1 MESATSA
8 ARGFDHLREHSIGLP
23 QVLFQSITHM
33 APAAAV
39 AYSIFISVPDARQA
53 LPLSVGLA
61 LIACICAA
69 TAIGQLAKLY
79 PSAGGMYTYAA
90 RSLGPGAG
98 FLVAWLF
105 ILFEPLVAPFLYLE
119 FGWAMNDVFQTEVG
133 FHYDG
138 QWWIWVALM
147 TVIVFLLTYRDI
159 RLSTTAGV
167 ILGAFEILIFA
178 GLSLWMLLSNAGDM
192 NLQPFNPSNAVGDW
206 GGVFKGMVFA
216 ILAFIG
222 FEAAAPLGEE
232 ARHPRRTVP
241 RAVVGSAVAIGLF
254 YVFCSYAW
262 VFGAGFDRFVDQATG
277 ADPWRNLGKVFWGT
291 GWILVFLAICNS
303 IVANSNAAVN
313 AATRV
318 FYSLARNGLAP
329 RALGRTHPDF
339 KTPNVAIIWM
349 SGFAFVVALFF
360 GWRWGPLTGFSMIA
374 TMAVPVVILVYMIVS
389 VACIRHYTGPAR
401 DQLNPFLHV
410 VMPVVGMIL
419 FFFPLYYQFVKQPPD
434 YPVRAANW
442 VALAW
447 AVVGV
452 ALTLWVVRSRPE
464 RLRDMERV
472 YVDDEDVASAGRSRE
487 SEGASA
493 ELVADP

>member
-1 MESATSA
+1 
-8 ARGFDHLREHSIGLP
+8 
-23 QVLFQSITHM
+23 
-33 APAAAV
+33 
-39 AYSIFISVPDARQA
+39 
-53 LPLSVGLA
+53 
-61 LIACICAA
+61 
-69 TAIGQLAKLY
+69 
-79 PSAGGMYTYAA
+79 MYTYAA

-105 ILFEPLVAPFLYLE
+105 ILFETLVAPFLYLE

-167 ILGAFEILIFA
+167 ILGALEILIFG
-178 GLSLWMLLSNAGDM
+178 GLSLWMLFSNFGDA

-232 ARHPRRTVP
+232 ARQPRRTVP

-254 YVFCSYAW
+254 YVLCSYAW

-291 GWILVFLAICNS
+291 GWVLVFFAICNS

-339 KTPNVAIIWM
+339 KTPHVAIVWM
-349 SGFAFVVALFF
+349 SAFAFVVALIF
-360 GWRWGPLTGFSMIA
+360 GIGWGPLTGFSMIA
-374 TMAVPVVILVYMIVS
+374 TMAVPVVIVVYMIVS
-389 VACIRHYTGPAR
+389 IGCIRHYTGPAR
-401 DQLNPFLHV
+401 EQLNPFLHV
-410 VMPVVGMIL
+410 VMPIVGMVL
-419 FFFPLYYQFVKQPPD
+419 FFFPLYYQFYKAPPD

-442 VALAW
+442 IALAW

-452 ALTLWVVRSRPE
+452 GLTLWVVSNRPD

-472 YVDDEDVASAGRSRE
+472 YVEDDEPTAGKR
-487 SEGASA
+487 
-493 ELVADP
+493 ADERVETGLAADR

>member
-1 MESATSA
+1 MEGATSA
-8 ARGFDHLREHSIGLP
+8 APRFDHLREHSIGLP

-39 AYSIFISVPDARQA
+39 AYSIFISVPDAQQA

-90 RSLGPGAG
+90 RSLGAPAG

-119 FGWAMNDVFQTEVG
+119 FGSAMDGVFRNEVG
-133 FHYDG
+133 FNYSG
-138 QWWIWVALM
+138 QWWIWVVLM
-147 TVIVFLLTYRDI
+147 TVIVFLLTYRDV

-167 ILGAFEILIFA
+167 ILGAFEIGVFA
-178 GLSLWMLLSNAGDM
+178 ALSLWMLFSNTGDL
-192 NLQPFNPSNAVGDW
+192 NLQPFNPSHATGDW
-206 GGVFKGMVFA
+206 SGVFKGMVFA

-241 RAVVGSAVAIGLF
+241 RAVVGSAFAIGLF
-254 YVFCSYAW
+254 YVLCSYAW
-262 VFGAGFDRFVDQATG
+262 VFGAGFDNFVAQATG
-277 ADPWRNLGKVFWGT
+277 ADPWRNLGKVFWGS

-374 TMAVPVVILVYMIVS
+374 TMAVPVVIVVYMIVS
-389 VACIRHYTGPAR
+389 VGCIREYTGRRRSELKP
-401 DQLNPFLHV
+401 LIHIVLPIL
-410 VMPVVGMIL
+410 GMIL

-447 AVVGV
+447 AVAGV

-464 RLRDMERV
+464 RLRDMENV
-472 YVDDEDVASAGRSRE
+472 YVDDEAVAPAGAVGERDAA
-487 SEGASA
+487 G
-493 ELVADP
+493 LVAEP

>member
-1 MESATSA
+1 MEGATSA
-8 ARGFDHLREHSIGLP
+8 GRSFDHLREHSIGLP

-90 RSLGPGAG
+90 RSLGPAAG

-105 ILFEPLVAPFLYLE
+105 IMFEPLVAPFLYLE
-119 FGWAMNDVFQTEVG
+119 FGWAMDDVFRNEVG
-133 FHYDG
+133 FHYSG
-138 QWWIWVALM
+138 QWWIWVVLM
-147 TVIVFLLTYRDI
+147 TVIVFLLTYRDV

-167 ILGAFEILIFA
+167 ILGAFEIGIFGA
-178 GLSLWMLLSNAGDM
+178 LSLWMLFSNVGDLSA
-192 NLQPFNPSNAVGDW
+192 QPFNPSNAAGGW
-206 GGVFKGMVFA
+206 SGVFKGMVFA

-241 RAVVGSAVAIGLF
+241 RAVVGSAIAIGLF
-254 YVFCSYAW
+254 YVLCSYAW
-262 VFGAGFDRFVDQATG
+262 VFGAGFDGFVKQATG

-303 IVANSNAAVN
+303 IAANSNAAVN

-329 RALGRTHPDF
+329 RALGRTHREF
-339 KTPNVAIIWM
+339 KTPHIAILWM
-349 SGFAFVVALFF
+349 SGFALVVALFF

-389 VACIRHYTGPAR
+389 VGCVVHYTRAR
-401 DQLNPFLHV
+401 RSELNPLLHV
-410 VMPVVGMIL
+410 ILPIGGIVL
-419 FFFPLYYQFVKQPPD
+419 FFFPLYYQFYKAPPP

-447 AVVGV
+447 TVVGI
-452 ALTLWVVRSRPE
+452 ALTIWLTTSRPE
-464 RLRDMERV
+464 RLRDIENV
-472 YVDDEDVASAGRSRE
+472 YVDDDDDGPPAAAARPEMERV
-487 SEGASA
+487 
-493 ELVADP
+493 

>member
-1 MESATSA
+1 MEGATA
-8 ARGFDHLREHSIGLP
+8 PARFDHLREHSIGLP

-39 AYSIFISVPDARQA
+39 AYSIFISVPDAQQA

-98 FLVAWLF
+98 FFVAWLF

-119 FGWAMNDVFQTEVG
+119 FAWAMNDVMQTEVG
-133 FHYDG
+133 FHYSG
-138 QWWIWVALM
+138 QWWIWVVLM
-147 TVIVFLLTYRDI
+147 TAVVFLLTYRDI

-167 ILGAFEILIFA
+167 ILGGFEIAIFA
-178 GLSLWMLLSNAGDM
+178 GLSLWMLFSNSGDL

-206 GGVFKGMVFA
+206 SGVFKGMVFA

-232 ARHPRRTVP
+232 ARHPRKTVP
-241 RAVVGSAVAIGLF
+241 RAVVGSAVAIGIF
-254 YVFCSYAW
+254 YVVCSYAW
-262 VFGAGFDRFVDQATG
+262 VFGAGFDQFVKQATG
-277 ADPWRNLGKVFWGT
+277 ADPWRNLGKVFWGS

-303 IVANSNAAVN
+303 IAANSNAAVN

-329 RALGRTHPDF
+329 RALGRTHPEF

-349 SGFAFVVALFF
+349 SGFALVLALAV
-360 GWRWGPLTGFSMIA
+360 GIAWGPLTGFGMIA
-374 TMAVPVVILVYMIVS
+374 TAAVPVVILVYMIVS
-389 VACIRHYTGPAR
+389 VGCIVHYTRAR
-401 DQLNPFLHV
+401 RSELNPLLHIV
-410 VMPVVGMIL
+410 LPLAGIVL
-419 FFFPLYYQFVKQPPD
+419 FFLPLYYQFHVAPPT
-434 YPVRAANW
+434 YPVKIANW
-442 VALAW
+442 VAAVW
-447 AVVGV
+447 TVVGIV
-452 ALTLWVVRSRPE
+452 LTLWVTLMRRD
-464 RLRDMERV
+464 RLRDIERV
-472 YVDDEDVASAGRSRE
+472 YVEDD
-487 SEGASA
+487 
-493 ELVADP
+493 DPTAQETAPAMGVV

>member
-8 ARGFDHLREHSIGLP
+8 DRGFDHLREHSIGLP

-39 AYSIFISVPDARQA
+39 AYSIFISVPDAQQA

-167 ILGAFEILIFA
+167 ILGAFEILIFG
-178 GLSLWMLLSNAGDM
+178 GLALWMLLSNAGDV

-254 YVFCSYAW
+254 YVVCSYAW
-262 VFGAGFDRFVDQATG
+262 VFGAGFDQFVKQATG
-277 ADPWRNLGKVFWGT
+277 ADPWRNLGKVFWGS

-389 VACIRHYTGPAR
+389 IGCIRHYMGPAR

-410 VMPVVGMIL
+410 VMPIVGMVL

-447 AVVGV
+447 AVAGV
-452 ALTLWVVRSRPE
+452 LLTLWVTRSHPE
-464 RLRDMERV
+464 RLRDMEHV
-472 YVDDEDVASAGRSRE
+472 YVDDESLPPSDRDDDRVAAD
-487 SEGASA
+487 
-493 ELVADP
+493 LVPDP